1 MFSGEQVEGLAS
13 SSATEMQDQSRNFFG
28 PSRQL
33 YFYFKIA
40 GNIEAIREIKKTC
53 AAPNL
58 ESLNLACTAIDDG
71 VIDTIIKYLIINKD
85 TALKELNL
93 SGNNFTDMGIN
104 KLLEAI
110 RLAPNCKLVN
120 LVIRGNSQ
128 LTQNVVEQVD
138 ALMLQQRSKNNR
150 IVF

>member
-1 MFSGEQVEGLAS
+1 MK
-13 SSATEMQDQSRNFFG
+13 SRSFIHY
-28 PSRQL
+28 SCRRRRL
-33 YFYFKIA
+33 
-40 GNIEAIREIKKTC
+40 T
-53 AAPNL
+53 
-58 ESLNLACTAIDDG
+58 CTAIDDG